1 MNNSETIYRQI
12 LQKSLDRI
20 TEEIVLLQTQNKGL
34 LKIFSASERRIEK
47 LQIEREQ
54 IQSELNERKKTSEGE
69 ESIHNGFLDGR
80 INAITEKQ
88 TKHSQQLAELEQ
100 AKRNVHSPLGKM
112 RINSR
117 IKHERKKL
125 LRLKA
130 LKILLVMYKKQ

>member
-54 IQSELNERKKTSEGE
+54 IQSELNERKKRQKEKKV
-69 ESIHNGFLDGR
+69 SITDF
-80 INAITEKQ
+80 
-88 TKHSQQLAELEQ
+88 
-100 AKRNVHSPLGKM
+100 
-112 RINSR
+112 
-117 IKHERKKL
+117 
-125 LRLKA
+125 
-130 LKILLVMYKKQ
+130 